1 MAALI
6 PLGDEGGVRAELFYV
21 FLDLG
26 VETGDEGGDEHDDAD
41 AQNDAKNREGATEF
55 VGPQGVHCLPQIF
68 AVGLRHK
75 RA

>member
-6 PLGDEGGVRAELFYV
+6 PLGDESGVRTELFYV

-26 VETGDEGGDEHDDAD
+26 VETGDESGDEHDYAD
-41 AQNDAKNREGATEF
+41 AQNDAKNREGAAEF
-55 VGPQGVHCLPQIF
+55 VGAKRIHGLPEIF
-68 AVGLRHK
+68 AVCLRHK